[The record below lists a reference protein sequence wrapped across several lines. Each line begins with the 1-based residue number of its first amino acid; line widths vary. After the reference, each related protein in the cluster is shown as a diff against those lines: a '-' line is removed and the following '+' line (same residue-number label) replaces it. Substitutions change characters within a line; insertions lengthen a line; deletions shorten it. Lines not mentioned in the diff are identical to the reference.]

1 MKRFWYIVKRLLP
14 YKYWLIASI
23 FSNILMSVFTI
34 ASIPLFIPFFD
45 LLFNPGKTGNVK
57 PVLGQGA
64 DLKEY
69 LNYQLSKLIEG
80 RAPEEALIYVIIAFF
95 LSFLLKNIFRYLGA
109 FFITP
114 PRNGFIRDMRSEL
127 YHHLVGLPVLY
138 FKDKKK
144 GDLLSRMSM
153 DMQEIENSIMNGI
166 DALVKAPLIIIG
178 AIAFMVIISPKLTLF
193 VLVLLPV
200 TVFLIGGVS
209 RKMKQESTEA
219 QGYLGRLLS
228 ILEET
233 LGSIKIIKSFNATDL
248 AIRKFDSVNNQ
259 YRKILTRI
267 LWRKH
272 LGSPLAEVLGVVVIS
287 VLMYYS
293 AILVF
298 KGEMLATT
306 FFAFIYAFFSIIE
319 PAKSFSSAYYSFQKG
334 AAALERVEEIL
345 KVKNDIKNKE
355 DAIKIKKLKYSILYK
370 NVSFKYP
377 DSDEYVLKNINLE
390 LKKGEKVA
398 LIGASGAGKTT
409 LADLL
414 SRFYDVCDGQIL
426 IDGTDI
432 KDIDIHC
439 LRDLVGIVSQDPLL
453 FNDSVLNNITFAES
467 YYDVERLEIAMK
479 TSLVDEFVPDI
490 EKAKSMIIGDQG
502 TKLSGGQK
510 QRIAI
515 ARAVYKNAP
524 ILILDEATSSLDS
537 KSEKSVQEALNKLM
551 KQKTSLI
558 IAHRLST
565 VQSVDKVVVLENGK
579 IIEEGTPEELLKLKG
594 QYYKFIQMQQI

>member
-1 MKRFWYIVKRLLP
+1 MKRFWYIVKRLFP

-23 FSNILMSVFTI
+23 ISNVLMSVFTI

-45 LLFNPGKTGNVK
+45 LLFNPEKTKNFK
-57 PVLGQGA
+57 PVLNSGA

-69 LNYQLSKLIEG
+69 LNFQLSKLVEG
-80 RAPEEALIYVIIAFF
+80 RTPKEALLYVIIAFF
-95 LSFLLKNIFRYLGA
+95 LSFLLKNIFRYFGT

-114 PRNGFIRDMRSEL
+114 PRNGFIRDMRSDL
-127 YHHLVGLPVLY
+127 YHHLISLPVLY

-144 GDLLSRMSM
+144 GDLMSRMSL
-153 DMQEIENSIMNGI
+153 DMQEIETSIMNGF
-166 DALVKAPLIIIG
+166 DALIKAPLIIIG

-209 RKMKQESTEA
+209 RKMKQQSTEA
-219 QGYLGRLLS
+219 QGYLGKLLT
-228 ILEET
+228 ILEES

-248 AIRKFDSVNNQ
+248 AMHEFDSVNNK
-259 YRKILTRI
+259 YKDILTR
-267 LWRKH
+267 LMWRKYI
-272 LGSPLAEVLGVVVIS
+272 GSPLAEVLGVVVIS

-298 KGEMLATT
+298 KGEILAAT

-334 AAALERVEEIL
+334 AAAMERVEEIL
-345 KVKNDIKNKE
+345 NVENNIRNKR
-355 DAIKIKKLKYSILYK
+355 DAIKKNDFDSLIQYK

-377 DSDEYVLKNINLE
+377 DSPEYVLKDINLE
-390 LKKGEKVA
+390 INKGEKIA

-414 SRFYDVCDGQIL
+414 SRFYDVDSGEIL
-426 IDGTDI
+426 IDGINI
-432 KDIDIHC
+432 KDLNINS
-439 LRDLVGIVSQDPLL
+439 LRDLVGIVSQEPLL
-453 FNDSVLNNITFAES
+453 FNDSVFNNITFSERD
-467 YYDVERLEIAMK
+467 YDRERLEIAIK

-490 EKAKSMIIGDQG
+490 EMAKKTIIGDQG

-510 QRIAI
+510 QRISI
-515 ARAVYKNAP
+515 ARAIYKNAP

-537 KSEKSVQEALNKLM
+537 KSEKSVQEALHKLM

-565 VQSVDKVVVLENGK
+565 IQSVDKVIVMENGK
-579 IIEEGTPEELLKLKG
+579 IIEYGTPEELMKTKG
-594 QYYKFIQMQQI
+594 QYYKFIQLQQI

>member
-1 MKRFWYIVKRLLP
+1 MKRFWYIVKRLFP

-45 LLFNPGKTGNVK
+45 LLFNPDKTKNLK
-57 PVLGQGA
+57 PVLNPGA

-69 LNYQLSKLIEG
+69 LNYQLSRLIEG
-80 RAPEEALIYVIIAFF
+80 RTPEEALLYVIIAFF
-95 LSFLLKNIFRYLGA
+95 LSFLLKNIFRYLGT

-127 YHHLVGLPVLY
+127 YHHLMGLPVLY

-153 DMQEIENSIMNGI
+153 DMQEIETSIMNGI
-166 DALVKAPLIIIG
+166 DALIKAPLIIIG

-209 RKMKQESTEA
+209 RKMKQQSTEA

-248 AIRKFDSVNNQ
+248 AISKFDSVNNK
-259 YRKILTRI
+259 YRDILTRI
-267 LWRKH
+267 MWRKY

-298 KGEMLATT
+298 KGEILAAT

-334 AAALERVEEIL
+334 SAALERVEEIL
-345 KVKNDIKNKE
+345 NVKNNIKNKV
-355 DAIKIKKLKYSILYK
+355 DAIKIKEFKSSILYE

-377 DSDEYVLKNINLE
+377 DSNEYVLKNVNLK
-390 LKKGEKVA
+390 LKKGEKIA

-414 SRFYDVCDGQIL
+414 SRFYDVCDGQIS
-426 IDGTDI
+426 IDGINIMDL
-432 KDIDIHC
+432 DIHC
-439 LRDLVGIVSQDPLL
+439 LRDLIGIVSQDPLL
-453 FNDSVLNNITFAES
+453 FNDSVLNNITFSES
-467 YYDVERLEIAMK
+467 DYDVERLKIAIK
-479 TSLVDEFVPDI
+479 TSLVDEFVEDI
-490 EKAKSMIIGDQG
+490 EKAKTMMIGDQG

-537 KSEKSVQEALNKLM
+537 KSEKSVQKALNKLM

-565 VQSVDKVVVLENGK
+565 VQSVDKVIVMENGK
-579 IIEEGTPEELLKLKG
+579 IIEEGTPEELYNLKG

>member
-1 MKRFWYIVKRLLP
+1 MKRFWYIVKRLFP

-45 LLFNPGKTGNVK
+45 LLFNPDKTKNLK
-57 PVLGQGA
+57 PVLNPGA

-69 LNYQLSKLIEG
+69 LNYQLSRLIEG
-80 RAPEEALIYVIIAFF
+80 RTPEEALLYVIIAFF
-95 LSFLLKNIFRYLGA
+95 LSFLLKNIFRYLGT

-127 YHHLVGLPVLY
+127 YHHLMGLPVLY

-153 DMQEIENSIMNGI
+153 DMQEIETSIMNGI
-166 DALVKAPLIIIG
+166 DALIKAPLIIIG

-193 VLVLLPV
+193 VLILLPV

-209 RKMKQESTEA
+209 RKMKQQSSEA

-248 AIRKFDSVNNQ
+248 AIRKFDSVNNK
-259 YRKILTRI
+259 YRDILTRI
-267 LWRKH
+267 MWRKY

-298 KGEMLATT
+298 KGEILAAT

-334 AAALERVEEIL
+334 SAALERVEEIL
-345 KVKNDIKNKE
+345 NVKNNIKNKA
-355 DAIKIKKLKYSILYK
+355 DAIKIKEFKSSILYE

-377 DSDEYVLKNINLE
+377 DSNEYVLKNVNLK
-390 LKKGEKVA
+390 LKKGEKIA

-414 SRFYDVCDGQIL
+414 SRFYDVCDGQIS
-426 IDGTDI
+426 IDGINIMDL
-432 KDIDIHC
+432 DIHC
-439 LRDLVGIVSQDPLL
+439 LRDLIGIVSQDPLL
-453 FNDSVLNNITFAES
+453 FNDSVLNNITFSES
-467 YYDVERLEIAMK
+467 EYDVERLKIAIK
-479 TSLVDEFVPDI
+479 TSLVDEFVEDI
-490 EKAKSMIIGDQG
+490 EKAKTMMIGDQG

-537 KSEKSVQEALNKLM
+537 KSEKSVQKALNKLM

-565 VQSVDKVVVLENGK
+565 VQSVDKVIVMENGE
-579 IIEEGTPEELLKLKG
+579 IIEEGTPEELYNLKG